1 MALAATACTKTL
13 HRRQIMVATSSV
25 GPGATNMVTAAGA
38 ARSNRTL
45 LLVIAVDTYASRLL
59 DPVLQRFELRVG
71 RRPQSPPHSVR
82 SAGTGIASSS
92 PTRESVTGGL
102 ATYELQVDVDRIWV
116 RSVTN
121 QASGST
127 PV

>member
-45 LLVIAVDTYASRLL
+45 LLLIAVDTYASRLL
-59 DPVLQRFELRVG
+59 DPVLQRFELRVE
-71 RRPQSPPHSVR
+71 PST
-82 SAGTGIASSS
+82 A
-92 PTRESVTGGL
+92 VTT
-102 ATYELQVDVDRIWV
+102 AF
-116 RSVTN
+116 RSVSRYWDCIIKPDPRIRHRGPCDLR
-121 QASGST
+121 ASG
-127 PV
+127 